1 MERDYTDRE
10 GANKEQEEAGST
22 MSERRRGRPRVEP
35 DSAVRGTC
43 SRLDHLLLPALIKF
57 TTETDCDD
65 APL

>member
-1 MERDYTDRE
+1 MSR
-10 GANKEQEEAGST
+10 KEQED
-22 MSERRRGRPRVEP
+22 ERRRPRFEL

-43 SRLDHLLLPALIKF
+43 SPSDHLLPPALIKF